1 MAGYTNSAL
10 ESDIRSYTE
19 VGSGVLTGAILG
31 RFIENA
37 EYRMLRD
44 VPIDADRKQQSGS
57 LVTGQQTINCPAGCL
72 FTRGIQVYTATDGT
86 ITGPNNWLIKRDQT
100 FLNEY
105 VEASTA
111 TSPPRG
117 MPKYYAQFGGATA
130 VSDTTSGRYMFAPV
144 PDAAY
149 TFQTHFNLMPTS
161 LVTNTS
167 GTYISKNFPNGLL
180 YGCLVEAFSYLK
192 GPMDM
197 LQLYEQKY
205 QTEVQKF
212 GGEQLGRRR
221 RDDYTDGEPRI
232 PVPAQTP

>member
-1 MAGYTNSAL
+1 MAGYTLSAL

-19 VGSGVLTGAILG
+19 VGSGVLTGAILS

-37 EYRMLRD
+37 EFRMLRD
-44 VPIDADRKQQSGS
+44 VPIDAYRKQQSGS

-86 ITGPNNWLIKRDQT
+86 ITGSNNWLIKRDQT

-105 VEASTA
+105 VESSTA

-117 MPKYYAQFGGATA
+117 FPKYYTQFGGATA

-149 TFQTHFNLMPTS
+149 TFQTHFNAMPTS

-180 YGCLVEAFSYLK
+180 YASLVEAFSYLK

-197 LQLYEQKY
+197 LTLYENRYKQ
-205 QTEVQKF
+205 ELEKF
-212 GGEQLGRRR
+212 AAEQIGRRR
-221 RDDYTDGEPRI
+221 RDDYTDGTIRI
-232 PVPAQTP
+232 PIESPPQ